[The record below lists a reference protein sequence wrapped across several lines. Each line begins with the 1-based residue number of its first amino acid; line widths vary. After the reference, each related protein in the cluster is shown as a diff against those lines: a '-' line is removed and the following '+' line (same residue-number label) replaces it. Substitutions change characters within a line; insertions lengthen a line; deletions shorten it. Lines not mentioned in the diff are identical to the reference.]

1 MSWLIALTTLLAINQ
16 ETPRANP
23 SKRLTGTIPA
33 PATGAPESQVL
44 MPASNHTAS
53 LPPDIDLRVVE
64 LQALVSHY
72 QRICEMLLELEFEHE
87 MTVIDTGADHPEKN
101 RGIKRLDL
109 LKRRKAEIGRKIEAI
124 RAEIRESEGKKTPA
138 RKP

>member
-33 PATGAPESQVL
+33 PATGAPESQVVL
-44 MPASNHTAS
+44 PASNHTAS

>member
-138 RKP
+138 RQP

>member
-23 SKRLTGTIPA
+23 SKRVTGTIPA
-33 PATGAPESQVL
+33 PASGALEPQVV
-44 MPASNHTAS
+44 MPASTHTAS

-138 RKP
+138 GKP

>member
-16 ETPRANP
+16 EIPRANP

>member
-1 MSWLIALTTLLAINQ
+1 MSWVIALTTLLAINQ
-16 ETPRANP
+16 ETQRGNP
-23 SKRLTGTIPA
+23 SKRVTSTIPA
-33 PATGAPESQVL
+33 PATGATESQVVL
-44 MPASNHTAS
+44 PALTHTAS

-64 LQALVSHY
+64 LQALVNHY

-87 MTVIDTGADHPEKN
+87 MTVIDTGSDHPEKN

-109 LKRRKAEIGRKIEAI
+109 LKRRKAEIARKIQAI

-138 RKP
+138 QKP

>member
-33 PATGAPESQVL
+33 PATGAPESQVVL
-44 MPASNHTAS
+44 PASNHTAS

-124 RAEIRESEGKKTPA
+124 RAEIRESEGKKTPP